1 MKKVLSILFVFC
13 CAAAVQGQ
21 PSANLHKVLQARTAS
36 QQALLDHVRFAPT
49 VDFNK
54 EDSFGN
60 TPLFAAALK
69 GDVKSILWLQ
79 NVAPNGEYL
88 LKTGKNGNNVLH
100 VARDRKTFETLLASI
115 RHFYPQH
122 FQARVQ
128 QLLEQKNDL
137 QETPLRAQ
145 LNYGRGDIFIKYF
158 PQTQLFARMSKVQAK
173 LDQGGLVAQ
182 VAQDEK
188 QSVLEDS
195 KDLSGLTLPQAIRR
209 LARRPQVQ
217 QAAKLFQE
225 RFPSF

>member
-88 LKTGKNGNNVLH
+88 LKTGKDGNNVLH
-100 VARDRKTFETLLASI
+100 VARDRKTFETLLRLSA
-115 RHFYPQH
+115 
-122 FQARVQ
+122 
-128 QLLEQKNDL
+128 
-137 QETPLRAQ
+137 
-145 LNYGRGDIFIKYF
+145 IFIRSIFRPGCSNCWSRKTICRKPRSAPSLIMAEETF
-158 PQTQLFARMSKVQAK
+158 LLNISLKPSC
-173 LDQGGLVAQ
+173 
-182 VAQDEK
+182 
-188 QSVLEDS
+188 
-195 KDLSGLTLPQAIRR
+195 LPVCLRC
-209 LARRPQVQ
+209 RPSWTRAVW
-217 QAAKLFQE
+217 
-225 RFPSF
+225 